1 MAEISRFFNSID
13 HDRVYSAADWAA
25 YFAAFIVSGVMPQP
39 SDQLAVVEGDDTGLS
54 VYVSAGKAFIKGYNY
69 ENTAPLALTLETAD
83 GSYPRIDRIVLRWS
97 RSLREL
103 FCVVLT
109 GTPAATPAAP
119 ALTRTGDVYE
129 LCLAEVAV
137 ARGATEISQSNITDT
152 RGDSTL
158 CGFCSWLFDEA
169 GNNYDDFW
177 LQFQAQF
184 ADWLDSLDDQ
194 IDPDTLA
201 GLVSRLSDLTPV
213 DLSLT
218 FTAAGW
224 AYDSTNGVWT
234 QTIVPS
240 GITLSNATKAEADLN
255 MSSATAA
262 TAYDL
267 EADWSL
273 VGRVYLDASGVH
285 AVCYGDA
292 PMYDLPVIVRVTQK
306 R

>member
-39 SDQLAVVEGDDTGLS
+39 SDQLAVVEGDGEGLS
-54 VYVSAGKAFIKGYNY
+54 IAVSAGKAFIRGYNY
-69 ENTAPLALTLETAD
+69 ENTDELPLTLQTAD
-83 GSYPRIDRIVLRWS
+83 GSNPRIDRVVLRWS

-103 FCVVLT
+103 FCAVLT
-109 GTPAATPAAP
+109 GTPAATPTAP

-129 LCLAEVAV
+129 LCLAEIAV
-137 ARGATEISQSNITDT
+137 ARGAAEITQANITDT
-152 RGDSTL
+152 RGDGTV

-169 GNNYDDFW
+169 GMNYDAFW
-177 LQFQAQF
+177 LQFHAEF
-184 ADWLDSLDDQ
+184 AEWLDSLEGQ

-213 DLSLT
+213 DLFLT
-218 FTAAGW
+218 FSADAW
-224 AYDSTNGVWT
+224 AYDSADGVWT
-234 QTIVPS
+234 QTVVPS
-240 GITLSNATKAEADLN
+240 GVTLSNATKAEVDLN
-255 MSSATAA
+255 MRNATSATAA
-262 TAYDL
+262 GIET
-267 EADWSL
+267 DWSL

-292 PMYDLPVIVRVTQK
+292 PMYDLPVIVRLTQK